1 MVKENGYFIWKK
13 RGRALDLPLSLLPRP
28 IDFQKQLRHERRL
41 ENTEP
46 MTVIIR
52 NGKPQVSDSLCN
64 TCYWAHIQR
73 GFAESE
79 EVILCAFLRQP
90 HAVPF
95 KVSYCTDYND
105 KRVPSKADMEEIAW
119 IIRTKSVNRQV
130 GFASETE
137 PQEDEVEIVPSE

>member
-1 MVKENGYFIWKK
+1 
-13 RGRALDLPLSLLPRP
+13 
-28 IDFQKQLRHERRL
+28 
-41 ENTEP
+41 